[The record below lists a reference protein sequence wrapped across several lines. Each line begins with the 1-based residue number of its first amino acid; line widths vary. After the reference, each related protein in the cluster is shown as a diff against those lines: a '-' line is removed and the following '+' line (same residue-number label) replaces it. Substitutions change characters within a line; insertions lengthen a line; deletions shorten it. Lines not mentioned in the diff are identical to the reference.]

1 MNMVSTW
8 VPTLQQRCWLLLFI
22 VFLTLPLQGA
32 QAAQPIHY
40 SIEVTIDPSS
50 RMLNG
55 KSEIT
60 LPTASQFELVLS
72 RRFTVTS
79 LQVTGMQI
87 TKQPAEQG
95 DAQLWRISTQSTK
108 NESPRL
114 TIHWQGELAELD
126 STLDH
131 AQTLGRPVPVSGTG
145 GTFLPNSSAWYPSIL
160 GKLGSYQ
167 VTLTLPFGQRGL
179 VAGRLTAESESQT
192 NGYQASFIFEHPSD
206 GIDLMAGP
214 YQIRQD
220 ALQST
225 VSNKKIQLRTYFHPE
240 INELAKDYLDSV
252 KQYIAFY
259 EQRIGEYPFT
269 EFSVVSSPTPTGFG
283 MPTLT
288 YLGVN
293 VLKLPFIRATSLG
306 HEVLHNW
313 WGNGVYADYS
323 RGNWS
328 EGLTSFM
335 ADYTYKAQQG
345 DEAAREMRLDWLRDF
360 TALAPGQDQPLL
372 TFTSRTHGASKIVGY
387 NKAAMFFVM
396 LRDWLGEDI
405 FDEAIRVLWREQ
417 SFRITSWQDIQ
428 RIFAQAANRPLD
440 TFFQQWLTRTGAPQI
455 RIAEVTSRALEDGQF
470 KLAVTLTQTEPSYQ
484 LRVPLLVR
492 DQSGH
497 EEKWFADLQSAQQSF
512 EWILDSLPVEVT
524 LDPDFQLFR
533 LLATEEATPILREGM
548 VNQSAKTLLLSQPDS
563 DSYRITLDLIGS
575 LQGREPLL
583 INKLDSFDQTPL
595 APVLVV
601 AGLMQQVDDWLKEQ
615 SLPVMPQIIQ
625 DEKATAYA
633 WATRAPNGAVMIVIS
648 ARDNESLLALR
659 RSLPHYGRQSYLAYD
674 GTTVIKKGIW
684 SAQSPTTKV
693 ILETSHR

>member
-1 MNMVSTW
+1 MSILT
-8 VPTLQQRCWLLLFI
+8 RCAIFCCIRSAWLLLI
-22 VFLTLPLQGA
+22 VFLSLPL

-40 SIEVTIDPSS
+40 SMIVTIDPSS

-55 KSEIT
+55 KSQIT
-60 LPTASQFELVLS
+60 LPAASQFELALS

-79 LQVTGMQI
+79 LQVNGMQV
-87 TKQPAEQG
+87 TKQPSEQSG
-95 DAQLWRISTQSTK
+95 VQWWRITTESAEK
-108 NESPRL
+108 NDTPQITL
-114 TIHWQGELAELD
+114 HWQGALAELD
-126 STLDH
+126 QNLDH
-131 AQTLGRPVPVSGTG
+131 EQTLGRPVPVSGAA
-145 GTFLPNSSAWYPSIL
+145 GTFLPNSSAWYPAIL
-160 GKLGSYQ
+160 GELGSYQ
-167 VTLTLPFGQRGL
+167 VTLSLPFGQRGL
-179 VAGRLTAESESQT
+179 VAGRLVAESESKSD
-192 NGYQASFIFEHPSD
+192 GYQASFIFEHPAD

-214 YQIRQD
+214 YQIQQD
-220 ALQST
+220 TLQSA
-225 VSNKKIQLRTYFHPE
+225 VSAKKIQLRTYFHPE
-240 INELAKDYLDSV
+240 IDELAKDYLDSV

-259 EQRIGEYPFT
+259 EQWIGEYPFT

-328 EGLTSFM
+328 EGLTTFM
-335 ADYTYKAQQG
+335 ADYTYKVQQG

-405 FDEAIRVLWREQ
+405 FDEAIRTLWKEQ
-417 SFRITSWQDIQ
+417 RFRITSWQDSQ
-428 RIFAQAANRPLD
+428 RIFGQVAKRPLD
-440 TFFQQWLTRTGAPQI
+440 TFFKQWLTWKGAPQI
-455 RIAEVTSRALEDGQF
+455 RITEATSLAMQDGQF
-470 KLAVTLTQTEPSYQ
+470 KLTVALTQTEPAYQ

-497 EEKWFADLQSAQQSF
+497 EEKRFADLQSTQQSF
-512 EWILDSLPVEVT
+512 EWMLDSPPVEVA

-533 LLATEEATPILREGM
+533 LLATEEATPVLREGM
-548 VNQSAKTLLLSQPDS
+548 VNQSARTLLLSPPDS
-563 DSYRITLDLIGS
+563 ESYRIAFDLVRS
-575 LQGREPLL
+575 LQRREPLL
-583 INKLDSFDQTPL
+583 ANKPSHVDQTP
-595 APVLVV
+595 LVV
-601 AGLMQQVDDWLKEQ
+601 AGLTQQVNDWLKQ
-615 SLPVMPQIIQ
+615 QHLPAMPQTIQ

-633 WATRAPNGAVMIVIS
+633 WAMRAPNGAVMLLIS
-648 ARDNESLLALR
+648 ARDKDALLALR

-674 GTTVIKKGIW
+674 GATVIRKGVW
-684 SAQSPTTKV
+684 PAQSPVTKV
-693 ILETSHR
+693 TPK